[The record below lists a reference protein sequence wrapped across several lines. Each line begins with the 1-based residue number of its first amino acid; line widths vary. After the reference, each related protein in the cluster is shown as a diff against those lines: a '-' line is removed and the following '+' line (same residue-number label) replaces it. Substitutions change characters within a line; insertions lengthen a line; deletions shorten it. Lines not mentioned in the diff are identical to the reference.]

1 MSCPF
6 CPPKLHDGRQEII
19 LKNELCFFIQQDQPV
34 LIGSGCIIPK
44 AHRKTPFDLIRE
56 EWDSTYDLLHKV
68 KALLDERHAPD
79 GYNIGWNCGAT
90 GEQTIFH
97 VHLHIIPRFADEPY
111 AGRGIRNWL
120 KRDAN
125 KRPTN

>member
-6 CPPKLHDGRQEII
+6 CPPKLADDRQQII
-19 LKNELCFFIQQDQPV
+19 LQNDLCLFIQQEQSV

-44 AHRKTPFDLIRE
+44 AHRETPFDLTRE
-56 EWDSTYDLLHKV
+56 EWDSSFDLLHQV

-79 GYNIGWNCGAT
+79 GYNIGWNVGAV
-90 GEQTIFH
+90 GGQTIFH
-97 VHLHIIPRFADEPY
+97 VHLHVIPRFADEPY

-120 KRDAN
+120 KRDENRRPN
-125 KRPTN
+125 K